1 MITHQPSVTG
11 NQPSMAEIKQR
22 GSTENPAQK
31 PNHKLI
37 IFSAPSGSGKT
48 TVVRHLLDTVPN
60 LAFSISATTRPMRA
74 GERNGHDYYFYT
86 NEEFQAAI
94 QKGAFI
100 EHEEVYE
107 GVYYGTL
114 KAEVQ
119 RLWDAGKFVIF
130 DLDVEGGLT
139 IKKYY
144 QEQALALFLRPPS
157 VEILIDRL
165 RNRNTETDEQLAIR
179 IAKIKSELKF
189 EQRFD
194 KVIVNDVLSDTF
206 VTAKNIVAHFL
217 KTED

>member
-1 MITHQPSVTG
+1 MIENQPSVTG
-11 NQPSMAEIKQR
+11 NQPSMTETEQR
-22 GSTENPAQK
+22 GSTEDPNQY

-48 TVVRHLLDTVPN
+48 TVVRHLLDVVPN
-60 LAFSISATTRPMRA
+60 LEFSISATTRPIRA
-74 GERNGHDYYFYT
+74 GEKHGHDYYFYT
-86 NEEFQAAI
+86 NEEFAKAV
-94 QKGAFI
+94 ANDEFL

-114 KAEVQ
+114 KSEVE
-119 RLWDAGKFVIF
+119 RLWDEGKSVIF

-144 QEQALALFLRPPS
+144 KNQALALFLRPPS
-157 VEILIDRL
+157 VDILIDRL
-165 RNRNTETDEQLAIR
+165 RSRNTETEEQLAVR
-179 IAKIKSELKF
+179 IAKVRSELKF

-206 VTAKNIVAHFL
+206 VTAENIVGNFL
-217 KTED
+217 K